1 MLMKRRYLSAIAVFV
16 LIIGFYGWAG
26 ANEAMKQDAM
36 NMVEKAGRLI
46 EEKGD
51 AALAA
56 ISDPKGEFI
65 DREKALYV
73 FVYNKDVVIVAHPYR
88 PDLIGQPMK
97 WKFDG
102 RGKMF
107 HHEIVKKALTE
118 GSGWTKYVWQKP
130 VSVGEEVKY
139 QAMYVKNSY
148 AKLFQYGD
156 KKYIVCSGI
165 YEE

>member
-1 MLMKRRYLSAIAVFV
+1 MKKRYLIVIAVFA
-16 LIIGFYGWAG
+16 LIAGFYGWAS
-26 ANEAMKQDAM
+26 AQEAIKQDAIT
-36 NMVEKAGRLI
+36 MVEKAGKLI
-46 EEKGD
+46 EAKGD
-51 AALAA
+51 EALAA

-73 FVYNKDVVIVAHPYR
+73 FVYNKDVVIVAHPYL
-88 PDLIGQPMK
+88 PDLIGQSMK
-97 WKFDG
+97 RKSDG

-107 HHEIVKKALTE
+107 HDQIVKKALTK

-130 VSVGEEVKY
+130 VSIGEEITY
-139 QAMYVKNSY
+139 QDMYEKNSY
-148 AKLFQYGD
+148 AKLFQHGD